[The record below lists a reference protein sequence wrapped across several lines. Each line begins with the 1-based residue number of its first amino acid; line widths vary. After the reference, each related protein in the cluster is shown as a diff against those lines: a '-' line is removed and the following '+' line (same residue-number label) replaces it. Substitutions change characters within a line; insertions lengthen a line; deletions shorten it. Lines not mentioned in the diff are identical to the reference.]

1 MERKKKLEENA
12 TLSKLLQELGTQVR
26 TIRKRSDIS
35 IKDLSAMSDKGED
48 KISNLEFAKVDYRIS
63 LLLKVVDA
71 LGYQVKIVPK
81 SQIATGK
88 DFLGNNYGGKI

>member
-12 TLSKLLQELGTQVR
+12 TLSRLLQELGIQVR

-35 IKDLSAMSDKGED
+35 IKDLSAMSEKGED

-63 LLLKVVDA
+63 LLLQVVDA

-81 SQIATGK
+81 NQIK
-88 DFLGNNYGGKI
+88 